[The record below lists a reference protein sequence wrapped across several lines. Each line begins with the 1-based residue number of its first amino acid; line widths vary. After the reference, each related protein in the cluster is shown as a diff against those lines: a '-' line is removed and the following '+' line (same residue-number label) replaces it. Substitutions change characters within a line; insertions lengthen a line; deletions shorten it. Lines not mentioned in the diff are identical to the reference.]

1 MKFTGECN
9 RKGVL
14 REGEGCRWND
24 KCTFPE
30 CSHPMPILKF
40 NGGAGALLCNE
51 CRVIVR
57 EKLTKEEFERPYILF
72 CEKHWKKYQSLTEE
86 PAWVCFDCA
95 TKRQASTPEG
105 HCYTVHQD
113 ICGICNQMKDVTEPR
128 DYGLT
133 RGLLRIFKKQL

>member
-14 REGEGCRWND
+14 REGESCRWND

-30 CSHPMPILKF
+30 CSYPMPILKF
-40 NGGAGALLCNE
+40 NGGIGALLCNE
-51 CRVIVR
+51 CGVIVK
-57 EKLTKEEFERPYILF
+57 EGLSKEEFERPWLLF
-72 CEKHWKKYQSLTEE
+72 CNKHWEEYQKLTEE
-86 PAWVCFDCA
+86 PIWVCFDCA
-95 TKRQASTPEG
+95 AKRKASIPEG

-113 ICGICNQMKDVTEPR
+113 ICGICEQQKTVSEPR

-133 RGLLRIFKKQL
+133 RGLLRIFKK